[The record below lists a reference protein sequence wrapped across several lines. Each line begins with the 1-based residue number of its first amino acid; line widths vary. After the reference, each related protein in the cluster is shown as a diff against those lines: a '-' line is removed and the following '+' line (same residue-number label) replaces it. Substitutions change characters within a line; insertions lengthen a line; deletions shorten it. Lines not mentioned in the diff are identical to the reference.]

1 MKIDKNRMIVTIE
14 SEPGSRGEEIAHEL
28 SRMIG
33 VPCYGKEI
41 LDVAAQ
47 ISGISAK
54 LLHRYDGRTVYAAYD
69 LTAEDEASIKIPPAR
84 DFITAQ
90 VVACKRIS
98 EDGPCIL
105 VDRHASAALADNEN
119 QISIFIHADFES
131 RAREYALEKGLDM
144 AEAEK
149 LLKKTDRAYHSYYA
163 GNNRNWGRADQYD
176 FCINASACEPDKLA
190 GVIAAFLEDAVG
202 QTLMTRAQQNA
213 M

>member
-131 RAREYALEKGLDM
+131 RAREYALEK
-144 AEAEK
+144 
-149 LLKKTDRAYHSYYA
+149 TDRAYHSYYA